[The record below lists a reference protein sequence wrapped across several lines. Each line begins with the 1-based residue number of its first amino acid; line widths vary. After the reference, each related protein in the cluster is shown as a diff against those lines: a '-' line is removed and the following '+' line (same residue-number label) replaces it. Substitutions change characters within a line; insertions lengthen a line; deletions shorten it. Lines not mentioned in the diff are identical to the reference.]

1 MALYGTVPPIEDP
14 GIPIELRP
22 SASFSP
28 LFGPNSLIRPVVF
41 LVFIRGLRGDASGPL
56 ERPGT
61 TRAAGV
67 GGDDPCDEIMVICLM
82 GDKWA
87 ILCEIMIDN

>member
-1 MALYGTVPPIEDP
+1 MNGAKTSINQLG
-14 GIPIELRP
+14 P

-28 LFGPNSLIRPVVF
+28 LFGPNSLIPPMVF
-41 LVFIRGLRGDASGPL
+41 LVFVRGLRGHASGPL

-67 GGDDPCDEIMVICLM
+67 GGDDPCDEIMVIVQ
-82 GDKWA
+82 W
-87 ILCEIMIDN
+87 EINGRFYVR